1 MSNKREDF
9 QLIEDENDIKEEEE
23 FVAIYLVQAEKMK
36 TTLRSTMFVDM
47 VHFFEWD
54 RTYELR
60 DLILNDTFRFV
71 NIINLITN

>member
-60 DLILNDTFRFV
+60 DLILNDTFR
-71 NIINLITN
+71 